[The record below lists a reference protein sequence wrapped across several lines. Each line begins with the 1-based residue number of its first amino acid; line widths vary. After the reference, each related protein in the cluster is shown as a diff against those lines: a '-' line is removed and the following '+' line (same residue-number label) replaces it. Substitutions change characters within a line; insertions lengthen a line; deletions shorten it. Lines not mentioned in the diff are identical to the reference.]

1 MGRQA
6 LSKIPVIDFS
16 SEDLKPGSSSWL
28 STRKAVCH
36 ALGEQGCFVAEVGN
50 KISLEL
56 HDKIFGTIGE
66 LFELPTETKVQ
77 NTHDKPYRGYISVG
91 SAHESM
97 GIDNATCLEESQKFT
112 NLMWPNGNDHFC
124 EGANLYAKIMA
135 ELDQTVTRMVF
146 ENYGVEKYYDSNI
159 ASTGYVI
166 RFGKY
171 NEYQNYDPKKG
182 FPTHTDKSFTSIVQQ
197 HRVNAFEV
205 QTRDGEWIGLD
216 PTPSSFLYMVGDAF
230 QAWSNDRLRP
240 CKHRVMMN
248 GNKTIHLLGLFTFN
262 EGAIQV
268 PEELVDD
275 EHPLQYEPFDHIDYV
290 RSEEG
295 QGAENPIKVYCGVN

>member
-16 SEDLKPGSSSWL
+16 SEDLKPGTSSWL

-112 NLMWPNGNDHFC
+112 NLMWPNGNDHFWYC
-124 EGANLYAKIMA
+124 LILFFFSIIYKCIIYLMQ
-135 ELDQTVTRMVF
+135 L
-146 ENYGVEKYYDSNI
+146 NYI
-159 ASTGYVI
+159 
-166 RFGKY
+166 
-171 NEYQNYDPKKG
+171 
-182 FPTHTDKSFTSIVQQ
+182 
-197 HRVNAFEV
+197 
-205 QTRDGEWIGLD
+205 L
-216 PTPSSFLYMVGDAF
+216 
-230 QAWSNDRLRP
+230 
-240 CKHRVMMN
+240 
-248 GNKTIHLLGLFTFN
+248 
-262 EGAIQV
+262 
-268 PEELVDD
+268 
-275 EHPLQYEPFDHIDYV
+275 
-290 RSEEG
+290 
-295 QGAENPIKVYCGVN
+295 